1 MLNAVRD
8 ITSARRNERRA
19 LHVPESVL
27 PDEPVSGSHSDANPS
42 QTSPGE
48 PSPRGLVVAQAG
60 LIDLLRINR
69 LDCNYRLNQP
79 ESAVSRTGKLAT
91 IFGAVTGW
99 SDLAPTVLAGKYL
112 DRVAGYAEF
121 RPVAPDLRWQ
131 LAAIGGAGDVGDPV
145 ELWAAILD
153 EGTRQAGAAGVK
165 RIYARA
171 PMATPV
177 GEALQKAGYAAYA
190 RETVFVSDSPAA
202 FTGGIQVR
210 EQERADT
217 WAIHQL
223 YNGSVPK
230 EVLYAEAFTSHR
242 WELPRRRLSDGKA
255 TRAWIH
261 ERNYTPQAYVRCC
274 SVQNRHMLDVMFAPG
289 KLDEIAR
296 LLDAVIRSVR
306 DEHDGGQVFCA
317 VRAYHSELE
326 RILLDRNFR
335 PWLTQDLL
343 VRYTTAPIRVMTA
356 EVVFSE
362 GEATE
367 RSRRRV
373 PVYLTGV
380 ERNE

>member
-1 MLNAVRD
+1 LF
-8 ITSARRNERRA
+8 
-19 LHVPESVL
+19 
-27 PDEPVSGSHSDANPS
+27 
-42 QTSPGE
+42 
-48 PSPRGLVVAQAG
+48 
-60 LIDLLRINR
+60 DLLRINR

-79 ESAVSRTGKLAT
+79 ESALRKTGRLSTT
-91 IFGAVTGW
+91 IGALTGW
-99 SDLAPTVLAGKYL
+99 SDLAPTVLAARHL
-112 DRVAGYAEF
+112 DRVVGYAEF
-121 RPVAPDLRWQ
+121 EPVAPDLRWQ
-131 LAAIGGAGDVGDPV
+131 LGAIGASGDIGDPTG
-145 ELWAAILD
+145 LWAAILD
-153 EGTRQAGAAGVK
+153 EGTRSAGSAGVK
-165 RIYARA
+165 RIYARS

-177 GEALQKAGYAAYA
+177 GEALQKAGYATYA

-202 FTGGIQVR
+202 FTSGIQVR

-242 WELPRRRLSDGKA
+242 WELPQRRLTNGKG

-289 KLDEIAR
+289 KLDELSR
-296 LLDAVIRSVR
+296 LLDVVIRKVR
-306 DEHDGGQVFCA
+306 DGHDGGQFFCA
-317 VRAYHSELE
+317 VRSYHSELE

-373 PVYLTGV
+373 PVYLAGV